1 MYSLNIEKINP
12 LSEKENKNMNRHEV
26 HLLQQVSGYPALTI
40 TLPTHRTSP
49 DNRQD
54 PIRVKNLVEQAASR
68 LLAEFSKRDIAPLLD
83 RLEKLTEEIDYRYT
97 LDGLALFVNR
107 DFARAAQLPFTL
119 KERVNVGETFLTR
132 DLVFAMNRTPRYWV
146 LALSEKPTRLY
157 EATRDDLTE
166 IQDGGFP
173 ITHEGPGGEQSL
185 PGGFGIKKS
194 AYRDE
199 YHRKFF
205 RQIDTAFK
213 PFLADDP
220 LPLAVVGVDRFLA
233 FFNEVTDYKN
243 SILTTLQG
251 SHDKTSPHELGK
263 LIWTQVEDA
272 LTEQRQQV
280 LSELDKAI
288 GERKSASTIGEV
300 WRLAKEGR
308 GHLLLVEEDFHF
320 PAKVDETGNHLAPAD
335 DVTAP
340 DVMDDAVD
348 EIIETVLSKQ
358 GRVVF
363 LENGQLEAHQRIAL
377 ILRY

>member
-1 MYSLNIEKINP
+1 
-12 LSEKENKNMNRHEV
+12 MNQHEI
-26 HLLQQVSGYPALTI
+26 HLLQQISGYPALTI
-40 TLPTHRTSP
+40 TLPTHRTAP

-68 LLAEFSKRDIAPLLD
+68 LLAEFSKRDIAPLVD

-119 KERVNVGETFLTR
+119 NERVHVGDTFLTR
-132 DLVFAMNRTPRYWV
+132 NLVYAMHRTPRYWV
-146 LALSEKPTRLY
+146 LALSEKPTRLF
-157 EATRDDLTE
+157 EATRDDLIE
-166 IQDGGFP
+166 IRDGGFP

-205 RQIDTAFK
+205 RQIDANLK

-233 FFNEVTDYKN
+233 FFNEVTANKN
-243 SILTTLQG
+243 AIISTVRG
-251 SHDKTSPHELGK
+251 SHARTTAHKLGQ
-263 LIWTQVEDA
+263 LVWPQVREA
-272 LTEQRQQV
+272 LAEQRLQA
-280 LSELDKAI
+280 LSELDRAV
-288 GERKSASTIGEV
+288 GERKFVSTIGEV
-300 WRLAKEGR
+300 WRLANEGR
-308 GHLLLVEEDFHF
+308 GGLLLVEKDYHA
-320 PAKVDETGNHLAPAD
+320 PATTDETGWHLLPAD
-335 DVTAP
+335 ERGAP
-340 DVMDDAVD
+340 DGMDDAVD

-363 LENGQLEAHQRIAL
+363 LENGQLEVHQRIAL